1 MIFMDIADVDD
12 RLKVE
17 ELYYSYRRLL
27 FTTANEILRDRH
39 LSEDAVHDAFVK
51 IIKNLHKVGE
61 VSCPRTRNFIVII
74 CRNVAKDIYKKRK
87 GLVNTEDEQELAARE
102 TDILS
107 NPLDIVISQET
118 VNRLTSAIEQLSE
131 VYRDT
136 FLLKR
141 VYGFSREEIA
151 ETFGIS
157 VKAVKKRLA
166 RAKVKIIEQLREG
179 GDQDEQEK

>member
-1 MIFMDIADVDD
+1 MLFMVIKDTDD

-17 ELYYSYRRLL
+17 KLYDSYRKLL
-27 FTTANEILRDRH
+27 FFIANGILRDKH
-39 LSEDAVHDAFVK
+39 LAEDAVHDAFIK

-61 VSCPRTRNFIVII
+61 ISCPRTRNFIVII
-74 CRNVAKDIYKKRK
+74 CRNVAKDIYKKRI
-87 GLVNTEDEQELAARE
+87 GVIDTEDEQALSVKEME
-102 TDILS
+102 IMS
-107 NPLDIVISQET
+107 NPLDIVISQES
-118 VNRLTSAIEQLSE
+118 VNRLTAAIEQLSE
-131 VYRDT
+131 TYRDT

-157 VKAVKKRLA
+157 VEAVKKRLV
-166 RAKVKIIEQLREG
+166 RAKAKIIEQLGEE